1 MPRAVLAVALF
12 LAACGA
18 PTAQGTG
25 ASTAASGNGA
35 GSDANCHDETPTGT
49 TISRKVCRTPEQSQ
63 DERDAAGRYMKT
75 NRPTPTGAS
84 N

>member
-1 MPRAVLAVALF
+1 MPRTVLAVALL

-18 PTAQGTG
+18 PAAQGTG
-25 ASTAASGNGA
+25 ANAAASGSG
-35 GSDANCHDETPTGT
+35 GSSDTDCHDETPTGSNLT
-49 TISRKVCRTPEQSQ
+49 RKICRTPDQSK

-75 NRPTPTGAS
+75 NRPNPAGAP

>member
-1 MPRAVLAVALF
+1 MPRTVFAVALL

-18 PTAQGTG
+18 PAAQGTG
-25 ASTAASGNGA
+25 ANTATSGGGAS
-35 GSDANCHDETPTGT
+35 SDTDCRDETPTGSNL
-49 TISRKVCRTPEQSQ
+49 SRKICRTPDQSK
-63 DERDAAGRYMKT
+63 DERDAAGRYIKT

>member
-1 MPRAVLAVALF
+1 MPRTVLAVACF

-18 PTAQGTG
+18 PAAQGTG
-25 ASTAASGNGA
+25 VNTAASGNGA
-35 GSDANCHDETPTGT
+35 SSDTDCHDETPTGSNLT
-49 TISRKVCRTPEQSQ
+49 RKICRTPDQSK

-75 NRPTPTGAS
+75 NRPNGTGAS